1 MSKNREMKV
10 EKVAEIVEKLK
21 AAHSVTIVS
30 YSGLTVENDT
40 ALRKQCREN
49 DVDYCVLKNRLVRL
63 ALQQM
68 GIEGLDDLL
77 NGPNA
82 FVFGKKDPVAGP
94 KAVAKF
100 IEDKKLQCLKIT
112 GGVMDGK
119 AADAATMEALSKMPG
134 YDELMGMLVG
144 CLSSPVSAL
153 VAVLNEIAEKKEA
166 A

>member
-1 MSKNREMKV
+1 
-10 EKVAEIVEKLK
+10 
-21 AAHSVTIVS
+21 
-30 YSGLTVENDT
+30 
-40 ALRKQCREN
+40 
-49 DVDYCVLKNRLVRL
+49 
-63 ALQQM
+63 
-68 GIEGLDDLL
+68 
-77 NGPNA
+77 
-82 FVFGKKDPVAGP
+82 VAGP